1 MEVDLV
7 TIFPKV
13 VLETHK
19 EEKGK
24 LVRDPGAICEIYYL
38 GAHITSYK
46 QLLLRNSRHKSRIME
61 CIKQTQGAIVDSSRQ
76 PLDDYIV
83 VVDENIAWDL
93 TEPPNPSSIDLLTY
107 FLNLRQV
114 DTSLGLDFAKIM
126 LLPDRHEYRYIN
138 NCAMHWSKYSPW
150 VLPIKK
156 SYQVK
161 IKLDQ
166 EVEGVLEKA
175 LCTVHKNQ
183 PELYKKLM
191 TAIDLFNQS
200 CRLSLFHRNSSLV
213 LIVSALEALFNI
225 PVTSTKKV
233 VLTYAMQVHWGF
245 DEDTLKW
252 TNKLYELR
260 NSIVHGEVVTE
271 KKREPSSDQ
280 YYSYYEIARNL
291 FGDCLRSVLE
301 LYGGLSISLEDK
313 SSMKKRLLGLVA
325 SNKKKMENAI
335 NLLKRVIR
343 GKRDY
348 SNRASLFREF
358 LEAITALDPED
369 NSAKKLLVPYL
380 EVVFLVVREEIE
392 SERETVESL
401 PMSNTKLGIQDRI
414 PHYDR
419 IIDIFKQMEA
429 IRSWSSGKLSKYYRT
444 QLDTH
449 IKTLLQ
455 VTTDLTHLASVTNEM
470 YGVGLSLGEFLSK
483 CLGAVRTFSNL

>member
-1 MEVDLV
+1 MKVDLI
-7 TIFPKV
+7 TILPKV

-24 LVRDPGAICEIYYL
+24 PVGDYGAIDEIYYL

-46 QLLLRNSRHKSRIME
+46 QLLLRNRHKSRVLE
-61 CIKQTQGAIVDSSRQ
+61 CIKETQGAIVDSSGQ
-76 PLDDYIV
+76 PLDDFIV
-83 VVDENIAWDL
+83 IVDENTTWDL
-93 TEPPNPSSIDLLTY
+93 TEPPNPPSIVLVSY

-114 DTSLGLDFAKIM
+114 DTSLGLDFAKVM

-166 EVEGVLEKA
+166 EVEGVLKKA
-175 LCTVHKNQ
+175 LCTIHNNQ
-183 PELYKKLM
+183 PELYERLM

-213 LIVSALEALFNI
+213 LIVSAFEALFNI
-225 PVTSTKKV
+225 PFTSAKKV
-233 VLTYAMQVHWGF
+233 VLTYAMQIHWGF
-245 DEDTLKW
+245 DEDILRW
-252 TNKLYELR
+252 TNRLYELR
-260 NSIVHGEVVTE
+260 NSIVHGGVVTE

-301 LYGGLSISLEDK
+301 LYGGLSASSEDK
-313 SSMKKRLLGLVA
+313 ATMRKRFLGLVA
-325 SNKKKMENAI
+325 PNKKKVENAI
-335 NLLKRVIR
+335 SLLKRTIR
-343 GKRDY
+343 DKRDY
-348 SNRASLFREF
+348 SSKASLFPEF
-358 LEAITALDPED
+358 LQAIAALDPED
-369 NSAKKLLVPYL
+369 DSAKKLLAPYL
-380 EVVFLVVREEIE
+380 EVVFLAVRQEIE
-392 SERETVESL
+392 SEREEMNVL
-401 PMSNTKLGIQDRI
+401 PLSNTRDGMKCRM
-414 PHYDR
+414 PYYDK
-419 IIDIFKQMEA
+419 IICIFKKTEA
-429 IRSWSSGKLSKYYRT
+429 IKSWSSGGLSKYGRA

-449 IKTLLQ
+449 INMLLQ
-455 VTTDLTHLASVTNEM
+455 VTTDLTGLATSRGSLPGI
-470 YGVGLSLGEFLSK
+470 YLSLAEFLSK